1 MTDKEKLKE
10 FKKELDVLLK
20 KYEANI
26 SYTMKGD
33 THGIYEDWLGVQFLQ
48 PLKDGNRYRTW
59 SDLYPLEK

>member
-1 MTDKEKLKE
+1 MNDKEKLKE

-26 SYTMKGD
+26 TYTMKGD

-48 PLKDGNRYRTW
+48 PLKTGNRYRSW
-59 SDLYPLEK
+59 SELYPLDK